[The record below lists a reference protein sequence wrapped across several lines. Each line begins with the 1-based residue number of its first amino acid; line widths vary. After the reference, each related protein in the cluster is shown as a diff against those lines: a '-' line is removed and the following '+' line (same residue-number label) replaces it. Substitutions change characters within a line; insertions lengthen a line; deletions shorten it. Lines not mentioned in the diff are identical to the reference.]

1 MRPLRPTLAV
11 FVVPTSR
18 LSESLAFYRDGL
30 GLELLEEW
38 SDMGRGALLATSAG
52 GQVELVEQ
60 ADVVEVPEPRVAL
73 GLQVTGVDRI
83 YERLTALGART
94 KAPPRVRPWGM
105 YGFGALDPNGVPVN
119 VYEPVTGATGGAG

>member
-1 MRPLRPTLAV
+1 MPPLRPTLAV

-38 SDMGRGALLATSAG
+38 SDLGRGALLATSVGA
-52 GQVELVEQ
+52 QVELVEQ
-60 ADVVEVPEPRVAL
+60 DGVADAAEPRVGL
-73 GLQVTGVDRI
+73 GLQVEGVDRV
-83 YERLTALGART
+83 YERLTAMGVAA

-105 YGFGALDPNGVPVN
+105 YGFGVLDPNGVPVN
-119 VYEPVTGATGGAG
+119 VYEPAVDVDD